1 MTLVSN
7 DPAYWPLISV
17 YRVSSYSVVA
27 SVTAVAYDWV
37 LTSGQEFELL
47 WRRRWSLMT
56 VLYFCVRFI
65 GILYSVYVNLTK
77 TKLILI
83 LMISLNIACANI
95 FSTQLWMS
103 FVVNAMLSVIM
114 ITRLYAMYQRSR
126 KMLIFIVITFVA
138 VTIACGVIAAV
149 GSSYL
154 IWEELVIAGTHQCFR
169 RGEVRVL
176 TTIAWVIA
184 TMWEIL
190 ALCLAVWIAVR
201 HLREL
206 QQFSRGRR
214 TISNWFTALI
224 KTHVLYFAAY
234 AAVSCFTLGYLSPK
248 ISKSYSV
255 GSEVYI
261 GILEITTLLQM
272 FVLGPRLML
281 SVREYHAKLE
291 TNYDDA
297 IAMTTIAFQEH
308 VHVSEA

>member
-65 GILYSVYVNLTK
+65 GILYSV
-77 TKLILI
+77 
-83 LMISLNIACANI
+83 LNIASSIPSLSLTDMDCANI

>member
-1 MTLVSN
+1 MTFVSN
-7 DPAYWPLISV
+7 DPAYWPLINV
-17 YRVSSYSVVA
+17 YRVSSYVVVA

-56 VLYFCVRFI
+56 FLYFFVRFI
-65 GILYSVYVNLTK
+65 GILYSV
-77 TKLILI
+77 
-83 LMISLNIACANI
+83 LNIASSITSLSLTDLDCANI

-126 KMLIFIVITFVA
+126 KMLIFLVVTFLS

-154 IWEELVIAGTHQCFR
+154 TWEELVFAGNHQCFR
-169 RGEVRVL
+169 QGEVRVM
-176 TTIAWVIA
+176 TTIAWVLA
-184 TMWEIL
+184 TMWEVL
-190 ALCLAVWIAVR
+190 ALCLAVWITVK

-206 QQFSRGRR
+206 RRPSRGRR

-234 AAVSCFTLGYLSPK
+234 AAVSCFTLGYLSPT

-255 GSEVYI
+255 GSEIYI

-291 TNYDDA
+291 TNYDDG

-308 VHVSEA
+308 VVHVSEA